1 MAFEQKMFQITLSEH
16 ALWMPVYTQPR
27 HEFRLHDYLKERGI
41 PVYLPVVPDIKIHR
55 VHKGA
60 SQYTYR
66 KTVLRPMFQ
75 SYLFAQMT
83 EEEKRSSWNSNSIIH
98 IWPVSREEQS
108 AFVSELR
115 SIQLMEELAGNAEL
129 EFQSEIRENDRF
141 MIDSPPYEGIC
152 GCLLEKRK
160 RFLWAVKLEF
170 LHMVVLAEIDPSQYK
185 LHKLE

>member
-1 MAFEQKMFQITLSEH
+1 MAFEQKTFQITLSEH

-98 IWPVSREEQS
+98 IWPVSS
-108 AFVSELR
+108 FNPR
-115 SIQLMEELAGNAEL
+115 SGKMTG
-129 EFQSEIRENDRF
+129 S
-141 MIDSPPYEGIC
+141 
-152 GCLLEKRK
+152 
-160 RFLWAVKLEF
+160 
-170 LHMVVLAEIDPSQYK
+170 
-185 LHKLE
+185 

>member
-1 MAFEQKMFQITLSEH
+1 MAFERKFIHLAQKEE

-75 SYLFAQMT
+75 SFY
-83 EEEKRSSWNSNSIIH
+83 
-98 IWPVSREEQS
+98 V
-108 AFVSELR
+108 
-115 SIQLMEELAGNAEL
+115 
-129 EFQSEIRENDRF
+129 RF
-141 MIDSPPYEGIC
+141 C
-152 GCLLEKRK
+152 Q
-160 RFLWAVKLEF
+160 
-170 LHMVVLAEIDPSQYK
+170 VVLWYF
-185 LHKLE
+185 